1 MDLNTRCSQREAD
14 TEGDTGCD
22 LPFTGSV
29 LNTQIHG
36 DRKRVLVA
44 RGRGGGGAGGVALNE
59 YSNPSR
65 EDENV
70 WNQRERASEQH
81 SDRC

>member
-44 RGRGGGGAGGVALNE
+44 RGRGGGGAGGRHLKCRVVFELKKL
-59 YSNPSR
+59 
-65 EDENV
+65 
-70 WNQRERASEQH
+70 
-81 SDRC
+81 